1 MNIAVFGA
9 KGRVGS
15 AVVRL
20 AKGHEVW
27 QIDKDFE
34 QNPLQKVDV
43 AVDFSLPCATG
54 KVVDFCKRHH
64 CALVTGVT
72 GRNADEQAL
81 IEQLSQEVTVVAKDN
96 FSQGVSLL
104 EQLCQLV
111 ARQCNWDCEIVETH
125 HALKKDSPSGTS
137 KMLASK
143 ILQQRGEFCG
153 VTVHSLRI
161 GSNFGQHVVVF
172 GTNGESLTITHQAEN
187 VDIFARGAL
196 QIAMQTIN
204 FSKGY

>member
-81 IEQLSQEVTVVAKDN
+81 IDQLSQEVTVVAKDN

-104 EQLCQLV
+104 EQL
-111 ARQCNWDCEIVETH
+111 
-125 HALKKDSPSGTS
+125 
-137 KMLASK
+137 
-143 ILQQRGEFCG
+143 
-153 VTVHSLRI
+153 
-161 GSNFGQHVVVF
+161 
-172 GTNGESLTITHQAEN
+172 
-187 VDIFARGAL
+187 
-196 QIAMQTIN
+196 
-204 FSKGY
+204 